1 MADRL
6 LFLRAGADE
15 LQATVFKIRP
25 EQRSFWWHF
34 DPQRIA
40 VPRYQFFFRVGLWIL
55 FLVCYTL
62 AIQTPDRGFGPED
75 IILYTQLLGYLVEDL
90 VKVRV
95 ACLCFVPSGRRAG
108 LTPVSAMQIYKIG
121 IYATISV
128 WQIVNWLIYSL
139 AAVAFMCVLSS
150 RSSLLKA
157 TAASE

>member
-1 MADRL
+1 MNSPA
-6 LFLRAGADE
+6 
-15 LQATVFKIRP
+15 VFRIRP
-25 EQRSFWWHF
+25 EQQSFWWHF

-90 VKVRV
+90 VKV
-95 ACLCFVPSGRRAG
+95 PSYTPEVRRG
-108 LTPVSAMQIYKIG
+108 VTSADSISRMQIYKIG

-139 AAVAFMCVLSS
+139 AAVAFVYVQL
-150 RSSLLKA
+150 R
-157 TAASE
+157 